1 MRVRV
6 GLLVCDHVRPEF
18 RSVAGDYA
26 DMFAALLGPEVELRA
41 YDLPA
46 GEEPASLAECS
57 GWVTTGS
64 RRSVYEDEPWIHRL
78 AALTRGLHEGG
89 HRLVGVCFGHQMIA
103 HALGGRVARSGRGW
117 GVGIKQVA
125 VTRREPWMDPPATS
139 FRVLNSHADQVE
151 TLPPGGRV
159 LGGNDHCPVSL
170 LAMDDHLLGI
180 QGHPEFDPAYSRA
193 LMESRRGT
201 LIPDRVVDEA
211 LAGLDAPPD
220 RELLA
225 GWIRSFLAGRR

>member
-1 MRVRV
+1 MRI

-18 RSVAGDYA
+18 RPIAGDYA
-26 DMFAALLGPEVELRA
+26 DMFAALLGPEVDLRP
-41 YDLPA
+41 YDLTA
-46 GEEPASLAECS
+46 GEEPSSLDECD

-64 RRSVYEDEPWIHRL
+64 RRSVYEDEPWVNRL
-78 AALTRGLHEGG
+78 ADLTRGLYQGG

-117 GVGIKQVA
+117 GVGIKEVA
-125 VTRREPWMDPPATS
+125 VTRREAWMDPPAAS
-139 FRVLNSHADQVE
+139 LRVLNSHADQVE
-151 TLPPGGRV
+151 ALPPGGRV

-170 LAMDDHLLGI
+170 LAVDDHLLGI
-180 QGHPEFDPAYSRA
+180 QGHPEFVPAYSRA

-211 LAGLDAPPD
+211 LAGLGVPPD
-220 RELLA
+220 RDLLA
-225 GWIRSFLAGRR
+225 GWMRAFLGGER